1 MMDNA
6 SVCYFGSINFISY
19 PDGGEVFIDGMDQ
32 GVKTPANVTGVPI
45 GMHTFTVRLDGY
57 NDFSGTVEVL
67 ENQTVNT
74 QPAILMPATGCIFFD
89 SKPTGAK
96 IFING
101 TVDKAVDTG
110 FFTPKLVCGLSL
122 GVHVYRLILTGYP
135 VSAGSVNLKPG
146 QGAIVTGIFVS

>member
-32 GVKTPANVTGVPI
+32 GIKTPANVTGVPI
-45 GMHTFTVRLDGY
+45 GMHTFTVRLEGY

-67 ENQTVNT
+67 ENQTVNVP
-74 QPAILMPATGCIFFD
+74 PAILMPAPGCIFFD
-89 SKPTGAK
+89 SKPEGAK

-110 FFTPKLVCGLSL
+110 FVTPKLICGLPL
-122 GVHVYRLILTGYP
+122 GVHVYRLKRGDYP

-146 QGAIVTGIFVS
+146 QGARVTGIFV